1 MYATA
6 AGAAGERTTGSSSTA
21 KGRSSMTTPDGPIRG
36 GGGAGPSG
44 ADPGGRADPPGLDSG
59 AALDPLGLDPA
70 EMRLLGHWVVD
81 RVIEHFERLPQK
93 PAVKTGR
100 PAELQAA
107 LGGPPPQEGGDA
119 REALELL
126 TEVALEHMQHGD
138 HPRYFAR
145 VPSPSSFAAVLADW
159 LATGFNAI
167 AASWAGGSGP
177 TTVEL
182 VALEWLRELVGL
194 PEGTE
199 AIMTSGGSAAN
210 LTALAA
216 ARAVEGPGV
225 CYLSDQTHASIAR
238 GLRALG
244 FPPGHVRVLPSDEGL
259 RLPVG
264 ALSAAVRDDAAA
276 GLRPGFVVATA
287 GTTNTGAVDPL
298 PEIADLC
305 RAAGLW
311 LHVDGAYG
319 AAAALCDDGRRA
331 LAGVERADSLVL
343 DPHKWLFQ
351 PYDLGCVFVARPG
364 VLERAF
370 TMTPEYLADVT
381 GSGGEVDLRDRGL
394 ELSRRARGLKL
405 WLTFRVYGVA
415 RLREA
420 IAHGIGLAEHAERLV
435 AGDPRWEVVT
445 PASLG
450 IVTFALRGAG
460 VEEHQARAAELAES
474 GYAAVTSTRVH
485 GRPVL
490 RLCTINPRT
499 TRDDV
504 LGTLARLGVRLSGV

>member
-1 MYATA
+1 
-6 AGAAGERTTGSSSTA
+6 
-21 KGRSSMTTPDGPIRG
+21 MTTPHGPVRG
-36 GGGAGPSG
+36 GEGAGRPG
-44 ADPGGRADPPGLDSG
+44 VDPEGRV
-59 AALDPLGLDPA
+59 DPLGLDPE
-70 EMRLLGHWVVD
+70 EMRALGHWVVD
-81 RVIEHFERLPQK
+81 RVIEHLEGLPRQ
-93 PAVKTGR
+93 PAVRTGTPEALR
-100 PAELQAA
+100 AS
-107 LGGPPPQEGGDA
+107 LGGPPPEEGGDA
-119 REALELL
+119 REALELV
-126 TEVALEHMQHGD
+126 TEVVLAHMQHGG

-145 VPSPSSFAAVLADW
+145 VPSPASFAAVLGDW
-159 LATGFNAI
+159 LGTGFNAI
-167 AASWAGGSGP
+167 AASWSGGSGP

-182 VALEWLRELVGL
+182 VALDWLRELVGL

-199 AIMTSGGSAAN
+199 AVMTSGGSAAN

-216 ARAVEGPGV
+216 ARAATGPGV
-225 CYLSDQTHASIAR
+225 CYLSDQTHASVAR

-244 FPPGHVRVLPSDEGL
+244 FPPEHVRVLGSDEGL
-259 RLPVG
+259 RLPVA
-264 ALSAAVRDDAAA
+264 ALAAAVRADAAA
-276 GLRPGFVVATA
+276 GRRPGFVVATA

-298 PEIADLC
+298 PALADLC
-305 RAAGLW
+305 EAEGLW

-319 AAAALCDDGRRA
+319 AAAALCDAGRRA

-405 WLTFRVYGVA
+405 WLTLRVHGVA
-415 RLREA
+415 RLRAA
-420 IAHGIGLAEHAERLV
+420 IAHGIGLAEHAERLL
-435 AGDPRWEVVT
+435 AADPRWEVVT

-450 IVTFALRGAG
+450 IVTFSLRGASY
-460 VEEHQARAAELAES
+460 EDHQARAAELARD
-474 GYAAVTSTRVH
+474 GYAAVTSTRVQ
-485 GRPVL
+485 GRPAL

-499 TRDDV
+499 TVDDV
-504 LGTLARLGVRLSGV
+504 AGTLARLGVRLENV

>member
-1 MYATA
+1 MTTA
-6 AGAAGERTTGSSSTA
+6 PAPGPPAEGADPPPPDSVGETDGVEPGPAGAAHPPAS
-21 KGRSSMTTPDGPIRG
+21 GPT
-36 GGGAGPSG
+36 GGAGP
-44 ADPGGRADPPGLDSG
+44 
-59 AALDPLGLDPA
+59 LGFDPA

-81 RVIEHFERLPQK
+81 RVIEHLEGLPRK
-93 PAVKTGR
+93 PVVRTGT
-100 PAELQAA
+100 PAALEAA
-107 LGGPPPQEGGDA
+107 LGGPPPECGGDA
-119 REALELL
+119 REALEVL
-126 TEVALEHMQHGD
+126 TGVALEHMQHGD

-159 LATGFNAI
+159 LGTGFNAI

-182 VALEWLRELVGL
+182 VALEWLRELTGL
-194 PEGTE
+194 PPGTE
-199 AIMTSGGSAAN
+199 GIMTSGGSVAN

-216 ARAVEGPGV
+216 ARAAEGPGV
-225 CYLSDQTHASIAR
+225 CYLSDQAHASIGR

-259 RLPVG
+259 RLPLA
-264 ALSAAVRDDAAA
+264 ALAAAVRTDAAA
-276 GLRPGFVVATA
+276 GERPGFVVATA

-305 RAAGLW
+305 RAEGLW

-319 AAAALCDDGRRA
+319 AAAALCDAGRRA

-351 PYDLGCVFVARPG
+351 PYDLGCVFVTRPG

-381 GSGGEVDLRDRGL
+381 GTAGEVDLRDRGL

-405 WLTFRVYGVA
+405 WLTFRVHGVA

-420 IAHGIGLAEHAERLV
+420 IAHGIGLAEHAEQSV
-435 AGDPRWEVVT
+435 AEDPRWEVVT

-460 VEEHQARAAELAES
+460 PEEHRARAAELAES

-499 TRDDV
+499 TRDDI